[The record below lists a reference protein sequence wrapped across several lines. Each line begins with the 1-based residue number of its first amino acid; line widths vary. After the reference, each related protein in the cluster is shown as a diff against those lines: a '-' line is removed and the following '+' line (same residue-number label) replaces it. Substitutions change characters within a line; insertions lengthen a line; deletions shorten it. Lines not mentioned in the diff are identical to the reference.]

1 MLRIIRVGWGVD
13 DDGGGV
19 DDDGISGDVHEE
31 EDKEYDYDNVVD
43 DDGDDNDI
51 LFSMIHLMFVEKMN
65 QKKCCP
71 LSPYS

>member
-51 LFSMIHLMFVEKMN
+51 LFSMIHLMFVEK
-65 QKKCCP
+65 
-71 LSPYS
+71 